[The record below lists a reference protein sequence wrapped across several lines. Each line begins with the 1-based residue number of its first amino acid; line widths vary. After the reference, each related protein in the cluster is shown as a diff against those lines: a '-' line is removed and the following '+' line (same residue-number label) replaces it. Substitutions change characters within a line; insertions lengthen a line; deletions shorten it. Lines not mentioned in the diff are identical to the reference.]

1 MDKLRVIT
9 ALPDS
14 THLGP
19 LDVPAAPLVRLQT
32 LCQRLVP
39 GCALCVML
47 GNLVRIP
54 QPHVRRVMLD
64 MWQVHWTVL
73 AEQTAR
79 LALPGNLVPIP
90 QPHVRRVMLGL

>member
-39 GCALCVML
+39 
-47 GNLVRIP
+47 R
-54 QPHVRRVMLD
+54 
-64 MWQVHWTVL
+64 TVP
-73 AEQTAR
+73 
-79 LALPGNLVPIP
+79 LALLGNLVPIP
-90 QPHVRRVMLGL
+90 QLHVRRVMLGL